1 MNNTPHSHPAPA
13 IATPITQPVA
23 LNPSVRLTRLLA
35 LLLLLAGAG
44 SAAAQLTW
52 TARESSRNWAA
63 VASSADGTKLAA
75 AADQGMIY
83 TSTDSGATWTARS
96 TAGTRRWRALASTAS
111 GDKLLAADDD
121 GLVSGGALY
130 LSTDY
135 GATWTTLTAAG
146 SRFWSAVA
154 ISADG
159 STLVAATTTG
169 QGIFIS
175 SDNGATW
182 APYYTT
188 GDIWWAGVAISK
200 TGNLIVAA
208 EDAGRIYTTTDKGA
222 TWATNSTDAGDSAT
236 TRGWTAVATSE
247 DGSKFIAS
255 VGGAVSGYLYT
266 YDNNTWTERTSAGL
280 RKWGAV
286 ASSTNGANLVAS
298 VGNSLSSGFIH
309 TSADSGATW
318 TEQTA
323 AASRKWRAVA
333 SSADGTKILAAVFG
347 GQLYTGTPAP
357 LNSAPTDIT
366 LSASSL
372 AENVAANTT
381 VGTLSTTDPD
391 AGNTFTYTLV
401 TGTDGTDNSAFTL
414 TGSTL
419 AINASPNFETKNSYT
434 IRVRST
440 DQGALFFE
448 KALTITVTDVN
459 EAPTLTTVTA
469 LPGGTED
476 VALTI
481 SYATLAAA
489 ANAADVDGDTLSFRI
504 EAVSGG
510 TLTKGG
516 SAVTPGT
523 TLLGTGESLVW
534 TPAADANGT
543 LNAFTVKATDGTLA
557 SAAAVQVQ
565 VVVAAVNDPPTLTTV
580 TALTGGTEDTAL
592 TITYATLAAAANE
605 ADVDVGDTLSFRIE
619 TLSGGTLTKGGSAVT
634 PGTTLLGTGE
644 SLVWTPAA
652 NANGTLNA
660 FTVKA
665 TDGTLASA
673 AAVQVQVTVNAVND
687 APTRTAGSV
696 ATLTVLED
704 AAATALGLGPL
715 AYAAGPADEA
725 AQTLTYTVT
734 AVPAST
740 LGDVV
745 LTDGTTV
752 VSANT
757 TYTLAQLQGMKFK
770 PAANANGG
778 PATFSFTVKDN
789 GGTTSGG
796 VDTLTESLTVTATP
810 VNDAPSGTNRT
821 SGSRE
826 GPVTTLEDTAYTFA
840 AADFGFSDNT
850 DTPANALKA
859 VKITTLP
866 AAGGLANNGVAVV
879 AGAFV
884 SASDISSGQ
893 LKFTPATNANGTA
906 YASFTFQV
914 QDDGGTANG
923 GVDLDASPKTLT
935 LNVTPVNDPPSFAL
949 PPGSSVIVWGLIGFA
964 PTEIPANLSG
974 VTAIAA
980 GHVDTVALKSDG
992 TVVAWGPSAA
1002 PVPATLS
1009 GVTAIAAGATHTV
1022 ALKSD
1027 GTVVAWGDNTSGQTT
1042 IPANLSGVTAI
1053 AAGGDHT
1060 VALKN
1065 DGTVVAWGRNAE
1077 GQTTIPATLSGVT
1090 AIAAGGAHTVALKND
1105 GTVVAWGWN
1114 FSGQTTIPANLSGVT
1129 AIAAGGN
1136 HTVALGASQRDFI
1149 LSFADGNISSGYHE
1163 RDSFIASISGGP
1175 ANEAHNGLRFNFSTD
1190 LPELFTEAPHFAGSD
1205 DTVQFTLASFK
1216 AGVATVTVTLTDDS
1230 TQGGPALTSAAETF
1244 TITVLGL
1251 GCPIVELLKPQPSPQ
1266 SVSPQSLGLRV
1277 AADVAPAISLATF
1290 HALEGLLGDS
1300 AEGRRL
1306 KNLYRAHGTEIVQI
1320 MQAQP
1325 ALRTQMTSVI
1335 TSFQPLVVA
1344 LLSGRAQQV
1353 QITQAM
1359 TDQLNVMWN
1368 TMTNFASPSLAGTL
1382 NTERTRFNG
1391 FQDFVGRDF
1400 SQWAA
1405 MLQVPAPTKPRVNIS
1420 DIGRPTNG
1428 MLSLEANLVE
1438 GADVALWGSPD
1449 LINWSPVPGA
1459 VRQTNGFSLWLTD
1472 PNPSNLRRFYRLQT
1486 GP

>member
-1 MNNTPHSHPAPA
+1 
-13 IATPITQPVA
+13 
-23 LNPSVRLTRLLA
+23 
-35 LLLLLAGAG
+35 
-44 SAAAQLTW
+44 
-52 TARESSRNWAA
+52 
-63 VASSADGTKLAA
+63 
-75 AADQGMIY
+75 
-83 TSTDSGATWTARS
+83 
-96 TAGTRRWRALASTAS
+96 
-111 GDKLLAADDD
+111 
-121 GLVSGGALY
+121 
-130 LSTDY
+130 
-135 GATWTTLTAAG
+135 
-146 SRFWSAVA
+146 
-154 ISADG
+154 
-159 STLVAATTTG
+159 
-169 QGIFIS
+169 
-175 SDNGATW
+175 
-182 APYYTT
+182 
-188 GDIWWAGVAISK
+188 
-200 TGNLIVAA
+200 
-208 EDAGRIYTTTDKGA
+208 
-222 TWATNSTDAGDSAT
+222 
-236 TRGWTAVATSE
+236 
-247 DGSKFIAS
+247 
-255 VGGAVSGYLYT
+255 
-266 YDNNTWTERTSAGL
+266 
-280 RKWGAV
+280 
-286 ASSTNGANLVAS
+286 
-298 VGNSLSSGFIH
+298 
-309 TSADSGATW
+309 
-318 TEQTA
+318 
-323 AASRKWRAVA
+323 
-333 SSADGTKILAAVFG
+333 
-347 GQLYTGTPAP
+347 
-357 LNSAPTDIT
+357 
-366 LSASSL
+366 
-372 AENVAANTT
+372 
-381 VGTLSTTDPD
+381 
-391 AGNTFTYTLV
+391 
-401 TGTDGTDNSAFTL
+401 
-414 TGSTL
+414 
-419 AINASPNFETKNSYT
+419 
-434 IRVRST
+434 
-440 DQGALFFE
+440 
-448 KALTITVTDVN
+448 
-459 EAPTLTTVTA
+459 
-469 LPGGTED
+469 
-476 VALTI
+476 ALTI

-565 VVVAAVNDPPTLTTV
+565 VVVAAVNDAPTLTTV

-1129 AIAAGGN
+1129 AIAAGGLHTVALKRDGTVVAWGANSYGQTTIPANLSGVTAIAAGYMHTVALKRDATVVAWGDNTSGQTTIPANLSGVTAIAAGGN